1 VIGEQGLLKG
11 LSVVVTR
18 ASHQSATLIKALEK
32 ESAAV
37 IAAPSIAIVPPLD
50 GGQPLDDALLRL
62 DRYSWVAFTSA
73 NAVAAS
79 LARGARRGVIRRF
92 DHLKI
97 AAVGPATAEKVL
109 EEMKRAVDLLP
120 TVYKAKELARAFPE
134 PKENDR
140 VFVPMASEGRPD
152 LAVGL
157 KERGWNVDAV
167 AAYRTVTPSLPSAV
181 TEKLANAD
189 IIIFASPSAV
199 NGHIKQREVPI
210 DSQIVCIGDITAEA
224 CIAKG
229 LEVVAVAKSPSVADL
244 LKAVID
250 LAASR

>member
-1 VIGEQGLLKG
+1 VIGEQGLLEG

-18 ASHQSATLIKALEK
+18 ASHQSAALIKALEK
-32 ESAAV
+32 ESATV
-37 IAAPSIAIVPPLD
+37 IAAPSIAIMPPLD

-97 AAVGPATAEKVL
+97 AAVGLATAEKVL
-109 EEMKRAVDLLP
+109 EEMKREVDLLP

-152 LAVGL
+152 LAAGL
-157 KERGWNVDAV
+157 RERGWNVDAV

-181 TEKLANAD
+181 TEKLATAD

-199 NGHIKQREVPI
+199 NGHIKQREVSI

-224 CIAKG
+224 CVAEG
-229 LEVVAVAKSPSVADL
+229 LEVVAVAKSPSVDDL

-250 LAASR
+250 LAASH

>member
-1 VIGEQGLLKG
+1 VISEQGLLKG

-18 ASHQSATLIKALEK
+18 ASHQSATLIKALER
-32 ESAAV
+32 ENADV

-97 AAVGPATAEKVL
+97 AAVGLATAEKVL
-109 EEMKRAVDLLP
+109 EEMKREVDLLP
-120 TVYKAKELARAFPE
+120 TVHRATELARAFPE
-134 PKENDR
+134 PKKNDR

-152 LAVGL
+152 LAAGL
-157 KERGWNVDAV
+157 RERGWDVDDV
-167 AAYRTVTPSLPSAV
+167 AAYRTVTPSLTAAV
-181 TEKLANAD
+181 TEKLGNAD
-189 IIIFASPSAV
+189 MIIFASPSAV
-199 NGHIKQREVPI
+199 NGHIKQRGLSI
-210 DSQIVCIGDITAEA
+210 DSKVVCIGDVTAEA
-224 CIAKG
+224 CLLKG
-229 LEVVAVAKSPSVADL
+229 IEVGAVAKSPSVGDL
-244 LKAVID
+244 LKAVTD
-250 LAASR
+250 LASSH

>member
-1 VIGEQGLLKG
+1 
-11 LSVVVTR
+11 
-18 ASHQSATLIKALEK
+18 
-32 ESAAV
+32 
-37 IAAPSIAIVPPLD
+37 
-50 GGQPLDDALLRL
+50 
-62 DRYSWVAFTSA
+62 
-73 NAVAAS
+73 
-79 LARGARRGVIRRF
+79 
-92 DHLKI
+92 
-97 AAVGPATAEKVL
+97 
-109 EEMKRAVDLLP
+109 
-120 TVYKAKELARAFPE
+120 VYKAKELARAFPE

>member
-1 VIGEQGLLKG
+1 MIGEQGLLEG

-18 ASHQSATLIKALEK
+18 ASHQSAALIKALEK
-32 ESAAV
+32 ESATV
-37 IAAPSIAIVPPLD
+37 IAAPSIAIMPPLD

-97 AAVGPATAEKVL
+97 AAVGLATAEKVL
-109 EEMKRAVDLLP
+109 EEMKREVDLLP

-181 TEKLANAD
+181 TEKLATAD

-199 NGHIKQREVPI
+199 NGHIKQREVSI

-224 CIAKG
+224 CVAEG
-229 LEVVAVAKSPSVADL
+229 LEVVAVAKSPSVDDL

-250 LAASR
+250 LAASH

>member
-1 VIGEQGLLKG
+1 MIGEQGLLEG

-18 ASHQSATLIKALEK
+18 ASHQSAALIKALEK
-32 ESAAV
+32 ESATV
-37 IAAPSIAIVPPLD
+37 IAAPSIAIMPPLD

-109 EEMKRAVDLLP
+109 EEMKREVDLLP